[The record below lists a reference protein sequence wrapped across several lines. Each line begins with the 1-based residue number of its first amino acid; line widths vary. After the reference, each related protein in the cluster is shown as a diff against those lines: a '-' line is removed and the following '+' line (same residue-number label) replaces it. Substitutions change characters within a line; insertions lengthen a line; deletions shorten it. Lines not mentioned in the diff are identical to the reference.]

1 MNAKIDYSKSPY
13 HSLFLL
19 KPDIVFLNHGSFG
32 ATPIPVFERYQHWQR
47 ELERQPVEFLGRKA
61 KELLYQSRAALA
73 EYLHTQPANLV
84 YVTNATTGL
93 NIIARSLNL
102 SCEDEV
108 LSTDHEY
115 GALDRT
121 WRFLSQKRGF
131 KYINQPINLPVQN
144 QEQIITDLWR
154 GVTPRTKVIF
164 ISHITSPT
172 ALIFPIQVICELARE
187 KGISTIVDG
196 AHAPGQID
204 LNLEKIGADFYVGNL
219 HKWLCAPKGSAF
231 IYARPE
237 VQELI
242 EPLIVSWGWQS
253 DTPGESPFI
262 DYLEW
267 NGTRDI
273 SAFLAVPD
281 AIEFQYQLGWDKLR
295 LRCHDLA
302 SMARSSIEMVTGIP
316 ALYPDSTQW
325 YMQMGTVPL
334 PDDINA
340 SQVQARLYQ
349 EFRIEI
355 PITYWRKRPMLRFS
369 VQIYNDES
377 DILALKKALSVILCK
392 V

>member
-1 MNAKIDYSKSPY
+1 MNAQRNYSESPY
-13 HSLFLL
+13 RSLFLL
-19 KPDIVFLNHGSFG
+19 RPDVVFLNHGSFG
-32 ATPIPVFERYQHWQR
+32 ATPKPVFKRYQYWQR
-47 ELERQPVEFLGRKA
+47 ELERQPVEFLGRRA
-61 KELLYQSRAALA
+61 KELLYESRAVLA
-73 EYLHTQPANLV
+73 EYLQTQPANLV

-93 NIIARSLNL
+93 NIIAHSLDL
-102 SCEDEV
+102 SSKDEV

-144 QEQIITDLWR
+144 QEQIIEDLWR

-172 ALIFPIQVICELARE
+172 ALIFPIQAICELARQ
-187 KGISTIVDG
+187 KGILTIVDG

-204 LNLEKIGADFYVGNL
+204 LNLEKLGADFYVGNL

-231 IYARPE
+231 LYACPE
-237 VQELI
+237 AQELI

-253 DTPGESPFI
+253 DTPGVSAFI
-262 DYLEW
+262 DHLEW
-267 NGTRDI
+267 SGTRDI

-281 AIEFQYQLGWDKLR
+281 AIEFQHQLGWDELR
-295 LRCHDLA
+295 LRCHELA
-302 SMARSSIEMVTGIP
+302 SMARGSLEEVTGLP
-316 ALYPDSTQW
+316 ALYPDDTQW

-334 PDDINA
+334 PEGIDA
-340 SQVQARLYQ
+340 PEVQARLYR

-355 PITYWRKRPMLRFS
+355 PITHWRNRPLLRFS

-392 V
+392 A